1 MKTKL
6 AALVAAGALVMS
18 VACSKT
24 DAGVTTV
31 VKTRLAADDTVKAYQ
46 INVTTQNHVV
56 TLKGDVETSAAKDRA
71 IEIARNTEGVTD
83 VIDQLRV
90 NEAAATSGALLDRS
104 IDFGDQA
111 REKGQKAA
119 DKAEEYGK
127 KTADKAEEIGH
138 DTVDKTKEIAKKTG
152 VAVTDA
158 ALTSEVKAKFIADS
172 TVKALKIDVDT
183 SDGVVTLN
191 GTVSSRAEANR
202 AVMLARNTSGVKR
215 VVNHLKVG

>member
-31 VKTRLAADDTVKAYQ
+31 VKTRLAADETVKAYQ

-71 IEIARNTEGVTD
+71 IEITRNTEGVTD

-104 IDFGDQA
+104 IDFG
-111 REKGQKAA
+111 QKAA

-127 KTADKAEEIGH
+127 KTVDKAEEIGH

-152 VAVTDA
+152 EVVTDA
-158 ALTSEVKAKFIADS
+158 ALTSAVKAKFIADPA
-172 TVKALKIDVDT
+172 VKALKIDVDT

-191 GTVSSRAEANR
+191 GTVSSQAEASR
-202 AVMLARNTSGVKR
+202 AMMLARNTSGVKR